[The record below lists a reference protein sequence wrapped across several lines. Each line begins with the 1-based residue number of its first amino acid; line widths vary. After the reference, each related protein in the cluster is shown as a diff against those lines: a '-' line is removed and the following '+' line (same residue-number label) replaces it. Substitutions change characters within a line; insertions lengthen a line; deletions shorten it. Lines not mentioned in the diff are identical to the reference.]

1 MSATERSRGGSSG
14 VPLAPGSV
22 AVVGMAGRFP
32 AAASVAELWQ
42 LLDQEREATRWLT
55 DEELLAA
62 NVSPSAIRDPNY
74 VRASLILP
82 DMEMFD
88 AEFFGF
94 SPRDAAILDPQHR
107 HFLECA
113 WEALEDAGHMPDRFP
128 GSIGVFAGCGMQAY
142 LAYNLLSNPELLE
155 QVGLFLLRH
164 TGNDKDFLPTRL
176 SYLLNL
182 QGPSVAVQ
190 TACST
195 SLVAVH
201 MACQSLL
208 TGSCDMALAGGVSI
222 ELPHRRGY
230 RFTEGEI
237 LSPTGHCRA
246 FDDDARGTL
255 FGSGVGVVVLRRL
268 EDALES
274 GDNIHLV
281 IRGSA
286 VNNDGSQKAGYLAPS
301 VDGQARAAAEAL
313 TVADVDA
320 SSVTYIEAHG
330 TGTAVGDPI
339 ELAAL
344 AQVYGDRGLGN
355 PCGIGSIKT
364 NIGHLDTAA
373 GVTSL
378 IKVALAM
385 RHEKIPASLNYRRP
399 NSRFD
404 FTKNRFYVVDHSRPW
419 RRDASPRRAAVNSL
433 GVGGTNA
440 HAIVEEPP
448 MRVAAAVAPD
458 WQILTLSARS
468 EPALARLRDK
478 WLQFSAD
485 LPSDFTMA
493 NAAFTCQVG
502 RRAFDHRCAVIAR
515 DNDGLRSALE
525 GHDTRRVVTDI
536 RTPER
541 RIVFMFPGGGAQ
553 YPGAARE
560 LYERVSAFRD
570 AVEECFRVMP
580 TAVPADLRSLMFE
593 CETDDAEA
601 ARILEQPVRSLAAL
615 FVLEYAFA
623 ALWRHWGVT
632 PNAVIGHS
640 AGEYLAAVVAGV
652 MTLKDALSVV
662 VVRGQIFERMEPGGM
677 LSVQMPESKLRPL
690 LGEELD
696 LAAVNGADLCVASGA
711 VPALEALETRLR
723 AEDVQSRRVRIGVAA
738 HSRLLDP
745 HLDTFRACV
754 QKIRLSSPRI
764 PFVSTLTG
772 KPVAGDQ
779 LTTPEYW
786 TRHLRQTVR
795 FGDGLNAVLTEPGAV
810 LIEVGPGQALSALAR
825 LARGICRP
833 ASIVASCRK
842 ADEPDTDLA
851 FALSAAGRLWASGH
865 DLDWDRVRGRGD
877 CRRISLPTYAFE
889 RQRHWIEPGMPR
901 ATVEAKANP
910 SEISRLANLDEWFSV
925 PEWRPTPLAPTS
937 SAAKRQC
944 LVFSGQAPLGPAL
957 ERILANRAGGVC
969 VIRTGE
975 AFGRSA
981 DGTWTI
987 DPACPDQ
994 YGRLLAELEAEGI
1007 RPDGIFYLWALDA
1020 APAQPEIF
1028 ERLFYLCQALQRHD
1042 PDTAIHLLVATT
1054 GTLALRGERVSHPE
1068 RATLLG
1074 PCRAAAREI
1083 PLVNAQLVDLD
1094 GDPAAAVAG
1103 AQHLLSEF
1111 DSHARDQLVAYRA
1124 NARWVQDLIGAPL
1137 PKPDHLPARLTAGG
1151 VSVITGGLGD
1161 IGLELAQFLAT
1172 EARGRLAL
1180 IGRRELPPRAA
1191 WPALASSRELGG
1203 DAECVRRLLQIESA
1217 GAELLILRA
1226 DVADIGQMRQ
1236 ALDAV
1241 KDRFGRIN
1249 AVFHA
1254 AGVLDDAPLAT
1265 KTAEDTRRLMSP
1277 KVTGGAVLDA
1287 LLPPGSVDLF
1297 AVFSST
1303 SVSVGSP
1310 GQVDY
1315 IAANAFLDALAASR
1329 PDGLAI
1335 DWGVWGEIGMAA
1347 RRYRTPVPSLAGRT
1361 PVHPLLGA
1369 EISRSDAEIS
1379 FEAILEPRAT
1389 WVLEEHVVAG
1399 RSVLPGMAY
1408 VEIARAAMATIRQ
1421 NPVEITNL
1429 SIVAPLAFEQGQAR
1443 LVRTNLT
1450 ATPDGFDFAV
1460 QSLPISQ
1467 AQTDGGGWTA
1477 HAHAQVRFADPG
1489 AARIMEWAVP
1499 TVDELGLT
1507 IEWPEPAQADKV
1519 AFGPR
1524 WRNLATQRFGANGGI
1539 AQIEL
1544 SERFANDLSVYSFHP
1559 AMADMAA
1566 TFGVALVAQRTSPGM
1581 LFVPM
1586 SVERVRLAGPLPRRI
1601 RSICRLKKE
1610 VENGFVTFDV
1620 AFTDL
1625 AGNALATFE
1634 GFTLRCVD
1642 PATVGSAPPS
1652 RDSGR
1657 RPLLQQVLAAGIR
1670 AADAPELFRRLLATP
1685 HRRVVVSSIALAEL
1699 RRLFSDETNRHAAP
1713 RQRAIQSPRQ
1723 EASGVYA
1730 NEIEAKIAT
1739 YWTELLGVEGVNPGD
1754 EFFALGGH
1762 SLAAVRLFAKVRKQF
1777 GVDLPLASLFEAR
1790 TLRQFAELV
1799 VNKQGTKSGS
1809 VERVATSA
1817 VSPSSSSGANE
1828 QEASDWT
1835 PLVMINRGDAA
1846 RLPFFCVHG
1855 GGGNVL
1861 TFGDLSKSLDQRQPL
1876 YGLQALGVDGRRRPL
1891 STVEAMA
1898 SSYLKAIRAVQPEG
1912 PYFLGGYSAGGVIA
1926 FEMTRR
1932 LLDQGEKVALLV
1944 LFDTVSPKLAN
1955 QAPPRVRYWNAGY
1968 LWHRPVHGVVRRI
1981 GRLLGNQT
1989 ASHGEI
1995 SPEVLERDRALIR
2008 EHLAGDKVI
2017 PEELRGIHLYDSYM
2031 DAQKLYQPTTLPVP
2045 ALLFRATDQEK
2056 RFLGERLLG
2065 WERLIT
2071 GPIEVRHIRSDH
2083 LGLMSRT
2090 NVERMC
2096 SVLRKRLDSLIG
2108 DVQPAK
2114 QTSQLFSLAKWVTKA
2129 TSTTPLRAPKT
2140 NRSA

>member
-1 MSATERSRGGSSG
+1 MSAADRSRGGSSG
-14 VPLAPGSV
+14 APLAPGSV

-42 LLDQEREATRWLT
+42 LLDQEREAARWLT

-195 SLVAVH
+195 SLVAIH

-246 FDDDARGTL
+246 FDDDAKGTL
-255 FGSGVGVVVLRRL
+255 FGSGAGVVVLRRL

-313 TVADVDA
+313 AVADVDA
-320 SSVTYIEAHG
+320 SSVAYIEAHG

-344 AQVYGDRGLGN
+344 AQVYGDRDRGG

-373 GVTSL
+373 GVASL

-404 FTKNRFYVVDHSRPW
+404 FAKSRFYVVDHGRPW
-419 RRDASPRRAAVNSL
+419 PRDDSPRRAAVNSL

-440 HAIVEEPP
+440 HTIVEEPP
-448 MRVAAAVAPD
+448 VRVATAAEQD

-478 WLQFSAD
+478 WRQFLAD
-485 LPSDFTMA
+485 PPLDFTVA
-493 NAAFTCQVG
+493 NAAFTSQVG

-525 GHDTRRVVTDI
+525 GRDTRRVVTDI
-536 RTPER
+536 RAPER

-570 AVEECFRVMP
+570 AVEECFLVMP
-580 TAVPADLRSLMFE
+580 TAVPADLRRLMFE
-593 CETDDAEA
+593 CDGDDAEA
-601 ARILEQPVRSLAAL
+601 ARTLEQPVRSLASL
-615 FVLEYAFA
+615 FVLGYAFA
-623 ALWRHWGVT
+623 ALWRHWGVV
-632 PNAVIGHS
+632 PNTVIGHS
-640 AGEYLAAVVAGV
+640 AGEYLAAVIAGV
-652 MTLKDALSVV
+652 MTLKDALSIVV
-662 VVRGQIFERMEPGGM
+662 LRGQIFERMEPGGM
-677 LSVQMPESKLRPL
+677 LAVQMPESKLRFL

-723 AEDVQSRRVRIGVAA
+723 TEDVESRRVRINVAA

-754 QKIRLSSPRI
+754 RKLRLSSPRI
-764 PFVSTLTG
+764 AFVSTLTG
-772 KPVAGDQ
+772 EPVAGDQ
-779 LTTPEYW
+779 LTAPEYW
-786 TRHLRQTVR
+786 VRHLRQTVR
-795 FGDGLNAVLTEPGAV
+795 FGDGLNAVLKEPGAV
-810 LIEVGPGQALSALAR
+810 LVEVGPGQALSALAR
-825 LARGICRP
+825 LARGSCRP

-889 RQRHWIEPGMPR
+889 RQRHWIEPGRPR
-901 ATVEAKANP
+901 ATLEAKATS
-910 SEISRLANLDEWFSV
+910 SEISRLADVDEWFSV
-925 PEWRPTPLAPTS
+925 PEWHPTPLAPAS
-937 SAAKRQC
+937 GAATRQC

-957 ERILANRAGGVC
+957 EKALADRAGVVR
-969 VIRTGE
+969 VIRPGE

-981 DGTWTI
+981 DGTWRI
-987 DPACPDQ
+987 DPARPDQ
-994 YGRLLAELEAEGI
+994 YGRLLMELEAEGV
-1007 RPDGIFYLWALDA
+1007 RPDCIFYLWALDA
-1020 APAQPEIF
+1020 AAAQSGIF
-1028 ERLFYLCQALQRHD
+1028 EPFFHLCQALQRHD
-1042 PDTAIHLLVATT
+1042 PDTAIHLIVATT
-1054 GTLALRGERVSHPE
+1054 GTLALPGERVIHPE

-1094 GDPAAAVAG
+1094 GGPAAAVAG

-1111 DSHARDQLVAYRA
+1111 DSRACDQLVAYRA
-1124 NARWVQDLIGAPL
+1124 NARWVQDLVAAPL
-1137 PKPDHLPARLTAGG
+1137 PKPDQIPAWLTAGG
-1151 VSVITGGLGD
+1151 VSVITGGLGA

-1172 EARGRLAL
+1172 EAKGRLAL

-1191 WPALASSRELGG
+1191 WPALASSGELDG
-1203 DAECVRRLLQIESA
+1203 DAECVRRLLQIEGA

-1226 DVADIGQMRQ
+1226 DVADIGQMRE
-1236 ALDAV
+1236 ALKAV

-1265 KTAEDTRRLMSP
+1265 KTVEDTRRLMSP

-1347 RRYRTPVPSLAGRT
+1347 RRYRIPGRSLAGRT
-1361 PVHPLLGA
+1361 PVHPLIGA
-1369 EISRSDAEIS
+1369 EISRSDSEIS
-1379 FEAILEPRAT
+1379 FEAILGPGAT
-1389 WVLEEHVVAG
+1389 WVLEEHIVAG
-1399 RSVLPGMAY
+1399 RPVLPGMAY

-1421 NPVEITNL
+1421 DPVEITNL
-1429 SIVAPLAFEQGQAR
+1429 SIVSPLAFEQDQAR
-1443 LVRTNLT
+1443 LVRTNLV
-1450 ATPDGFDFAV
+1450 ATPDGFDFSV
-1460 QSLPISQ
+1460 QSLPVSQ
-1467 AQTDGGGWTA
+1467 AQAGGGGWTA
-1477 HAHAQVRFADPG
+1477 HAHAQVRFADPA
-1489 AARIMEWAVP
+1489 AARLMAGAVP
-1499 TVDELGLT
+1499 TVDELGPT
-1507 IEWPEPAQADKV
+1507 VEWPAPAQADMV

-1524 WRNLATQRFGANGGI
+1524 WRNLATQRVGPNGGI
-1539 AQIEL
+1539 AEIEL
-1544 SERFANDLSVYSFHP
+1544 SERFASDLSIYSFHP

-1566 TFGVALVAQRTSPGM
+1566 TFGVALVQQRSSPGM

-1586 SVERVRLAGPLPRRI
+1586 SVERMRLAGPLPRRI
-1601 RSICRLKKE
+1601 RSISRLKKE

-1625 AGNALATFE
+1625 AGNVLATFE
-1634 GFTLRCVD
+1634 GFTLCCVN
-1642 PATVGSAPPS
+1642 PATIASLPPS
-1652 RDSGR
+1652 RDSATR
-1657 RPLLQQVLAAGIR
+1657 QLLQQMLAAGIH
-1670 AADAPELFRRLLATP
+1670 AADAPELFRRLLAAP

-1699 RRLFSDETNRHAAP
+1699 RRLFSDKTSSHAVQPRPANR
-1713 RQRAIQSPRQ
+1713 SPKQ
-1723 EASGVYA
+1723 ASPGIYA
-1730 NEIEAKIAT
+1730 NDIEEKIAT
-1739 YWTELLGVEGVNPGD
+1739 YWAELLGVEQISPGD

-1762 SLAAVRLFAKVRKQF
+1762 SLAAVRLFAKVRKQL

-1799 VNKQGTKSGS
+1799 VSKQGTKPGLA
-1809 VERVATSA
+1809 EQVATSA
-1817 VSPSSSSGANE
+1817 VSLPTSNAAKE
-1828 QEASDWT
+1828 QEAGDWT

-1846 RLPFFCVHG
+1846 RAPFFCVHG

-1861 TFGDLSKSLDQRQPL
+1861 TFGDLSRSLGQRQPL

-1891 STVEAMA
+1891 ATIEAMA
-1898 SSYLKAIRAVQPEG
+1898 SSYLEAIREVQPKG
-1912 PYFLGGYSAGGVIA
+1912 PYLLGGYSAGGVIA

-1932 LLDQGEKVALLV
+1932 LMDQGETVALLV
-1944 LFDTVSPKLAN
+1944 LFDTVSPILAN
-1955 QAPPRVRYWNAGY
+1955 QAPSKVRHLNADY
-1968 LWHRPVHGVVRRI
+1968 LWRRPVRGVVRRL
-1981 GRLLGNQT
+1981 RRVLGNQA
-1989 ASHGEI
+1989 ASHGES

-2008 EHLAGDKVI
+2008 EHLADDAII

-2031 DAQKLYQPTTLPVP
+2031 AAQKLYRPTPLPVP
-2045 ALLFRATDQEK
+2045 TLLFRATEQEK

-2071 GPIEVRHIRSDH
+2071 GPIEVRHITSNH

-2090 NVERMC
+2090 GVERMC
-2096 SVLRKRLDSLIG
+2096 AVLRKRLDSLIEG
-2108 DVQPAK
+2108 VEPAK
-2114 QTSQLFSLAKWVTKA
+2114 RTSQLSSFVKWVAKA
-2129 TSTTPLRAPKT
+2129 TSATPPRAPTT
-2140 NRSA
+2140 NGSP